1 MPPSTQPMQKNRS
14 SASLCPTSLRITRFG
29 SRNALWASECPLG
42 IRERHTMLF
51 DIHGILRI
59 IPFECTFSHNANM
72 ISNPSAS
79 LQYEN
84 IAIYTY
90 GHADAST
97 PSSNTSRQFNEWF
110 EKPGERN
117 SHKAVPFR
125 RHATPTDRCRNTVYT
140 DALQVR
146 TPPLEPHHWGQK
158 L

>member
-1 MPPSTQPMQKNRS
+1 MPNI
-14 SASLCPTSLRITRFG
+14 LED
-29 SRNALWASECPLG
+29 NALWIEECPLS
-42 IRERHTMLF
+42 IRERHTVLL
-51 DIHGILRI
+51 DIHGVLRI
-59 IPFECTFSHNANM
+59 IPLECTFSHNANM

-117 SHKAVPFR
+117 SHKAVPI
-125 RHATPTDRCRNTVYT
+125 AVM
-140 DALQVR
+140 
-146 TPPLEPHHWGQK
+146 PHR
-158 L
+158 LTAAEVPFEISLLMS